1 MGVKEKICKHQRI
14 MFDSSPV
21 IYFIEEHP
29 IYGAIT
35 DEIFKVIK
43 DNRDVHAF
51 SSAITL
57 IEVLT
62 HPLRDS
68 DEELAGRYR
77 EFLIRSANFTI
88 YDIEPMIGEQAAKLR
103 AKYGI
108 RTPDAIQLAV
118 GIGNGG
124 TLFVTND
131 KRLKKIKEMK
141 IMVLEDYLTV

>member
-1 MGVKEKICKHQRI
+1 MGVKKKLHGHQRI
-14 MFDSSPV
+14 MFDSAPV

-29 IYGAIT
+29 VYGAIA
-35 DEIFKVIK
+35 DEIFKEIR
-43 DNRDVHAF
+43 DNNDVHGF
-51 SSAITL
+51 SSVITL

-62 HPLRDS
+62 HPLRES

-77 EFLIRSANFTI
+77 GFLLRSGNFTI
-88 YDIEPMIGEQAAKLR
+88 YDIDPLIGEQAAKLR

-108 RTPDAIQLAV
+108 RTPDAIQLAT

-131 KRLKKIKEMK
+131 NRLKKIKETE
-141 IMVLEDYLTV
+141 IMVLEDYLF